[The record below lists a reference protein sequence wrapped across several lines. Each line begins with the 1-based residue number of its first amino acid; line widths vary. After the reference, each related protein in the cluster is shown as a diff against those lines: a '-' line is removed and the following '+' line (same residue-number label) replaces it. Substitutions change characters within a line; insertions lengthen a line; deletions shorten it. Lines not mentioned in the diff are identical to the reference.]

1 MMSSG
6 FKAHLITIG
15 VLLSIALIVI
25 TFIAFPLA
33 GLGLLALAVGAFT
46 YWSIYNLVKYW

>member
-1 MMSSG
+1 MSSG

-15 VLLSIALIVI
+15 VILSIALMVI

-33 GLGLLALAVGAFT
+33 GLGLLSLGVAVFVYWAL
-46 YWSIYNLVKYW
+46 YNLVKYW